1 MTNQIR
7 IFACFISTLLLS
19 GVYLQ
24 AQVQDTITNT
34 FKRRNNTYGLRVG
47 LDLKK
52 ITQTITDSDYRGFE
66 IVGDYRLTKKLYLAG
81 EIGNEKNTISETS
94 LSTTTDG
101 SYIKLGIDSN
111 VHKNLL
117 GMRNLIY
124 VGARY
129 GAASFSQRLDSFSI
143 ATENAFFPSQQIP
156 GTFNEDGLSAH
167 WLEFL
172 AGLKVEV
179 LDQLFLGL
187 SVSVQYKFIEEKP
200 NGFDNLYI
208 PGFGTTNDFS
218 QFSAGFN
225 YFISYYIPL
234 YKKKR
239 KSPEVNIENSNSKS
253 N

>member
-19 GVYLQ
+19 GVSLQ
-24 AQVQDTITNT
+24 AQVPDTITNT
-34 FKRRNNTYGLRVG
+34 LKRRNDTYGLRVG

-52 ITQTITDSDYRGFE
+52 IIQTVTDSDYRGFE
-66 IVGDYRLTKKLYLAG
+66 FVGDYRLTKKLYAAG

-94 LSTTTDG
+94 LSTTTSG
-101 SYIKLGIDSN
+101 SYLKIGVDVN

-129 GAASFSQRLDSFSI
+129 GIASFSQQLNSFSI
-143 ATENAFFPSQQIP
+143 ATETAFFPSEQII
-156 GTFNEDGLSAH
+156 GNLNESGLNTH

-179 LDQLFLGL
+179 LDNLFLGM
-187 SVSVQYKFIEEKP
+187 SVAIQYKFFEQKP
-200 NGFDNLYI
+200 DGFDNLYI

-218 QFSAGFN
+218 NFSANFN
-225 YFISYYIPL
+225 YFVSYYIPF
-234 YKKKR
+234 YKKK
-239 KSPEVNIENSNSKS
+239 KASKKLDK
-253 N
+253 